1 MIRAWNISANHALA
15 RGTSA
20 SNVRLVWPRD
30 SATGVMISIAVAALT
45 TFTRG
50 GKRGGIGGQV
60 ALHALNGQDSR
71 LLRLC
76 ARSVP
81 GRQASSSH
89 RQVPWMQCRPLLPLL
104 LQAAAQ
110 SVWQEQQ
117 HKAESLSVAPIGL
130 RDLLLKKLLIFQ
142 PKGPLQIR
150 QIHQMLAKQGAAE
163 EIVSEERECLEEVHI
178 SDVLSGNAET
188 KIMPEAIAAK
198 PQTPP

>member
-1 MIRAWNISANHALA
+1 MVEATMIRAWNISANHALA

-76 ARSVP
+76 AHNVP
-81 GRQASSSH
+81 EQASIVEPPSSAMDAMQTTFASLASSSCTPK
-89 RQVPWMQCRPLLPLL
+89 RLAG
-104 LQAAAQ
+104 AATKQ
-110 SVWQEQQ
+110 S
-117 HKAESLSVAPIGL
+117 HCPSLHMSL
-130 RDLLLKKLLIFQ
+130 RDLPLKKRLIFQ
-142 PKGPLQIR
+142 PKGPCASR
-150 QIHQMLAKQGAAE
+150 
-163 EIVSEERECLEEVHI
+163 SSRC
-178 SDVLSGNAET
+178 
-188 KIMPEAIAAK
+188 
-198 PQTPP
+198 